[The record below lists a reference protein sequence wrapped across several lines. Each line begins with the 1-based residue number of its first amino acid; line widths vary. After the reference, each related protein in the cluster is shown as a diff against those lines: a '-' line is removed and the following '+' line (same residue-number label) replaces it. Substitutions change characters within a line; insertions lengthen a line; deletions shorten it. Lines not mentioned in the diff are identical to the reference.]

1 VRPREIASGVYY
13 LRVGI
18 ANVYFAG
25 ASRGPW
31 ALVDAGL
38 PGHAREIREA
48 AESLYGAD
56 TRPSSILL
64 THGHLDHVGSAAEL
78 ADLWD
83 TPIFA
88 HPLEIP
94 FVTGRSQYPPRDP
107 TIGGFLALLGRF
119 FQAETIDLGDRVR
132 PLEPAQESLGMT
144 GWEWHHTPG
153 HTPGHVAFFRPRDR
167 TVLAGDAI
175 TTVNLDS
182 FFATAVNAQRV
193 WRPPSPSTTDW
204 LAAAESVK
212 LIAGLRPFTIACG
225 HGTPTSGGKAVMQ
238 LAELATDFPFPTKGR
253 YVREPARADETGVV
267 HLPPKPPD
275 PFPGVA
281 IGLGIAAAAGTMFAM
296 AAHRRRRQRTGDEK
310 SVKADTPAPAS

>member
-18 ANVYFAG
+18 ANVYFVG

-94 FVTGRSQYPPRDP
+94 FVTGRSQFPPRDP
-107 TIGGFLALLGRF
+107 TIGGFLALIGRF
-119 FQAETIDLGDRVR
+119 FQADTIDLGDRVR
-132 PLEPAQESLGMT
+132 PLEPAHEPLGMT

-153 HTPGHVAFFRPRDR
+153 HTPGHVAFFRPQDR

-182 FFATAVNAQRV
+182 FFATVVNAQRV
-193 WRPPSPSTTDW
+193 RRPPSPSTTDW

-296 AAHRRRRQRTGDEK
+296 AAHRRRRRRTGDEK

>member
-1 VRPREIASGVYY
+1 VRPQEIASGVHY

-25 ASRGPW
+25 ATPGPW
-31 ALVDAGL
+31 VLVDAGL
-38 PGHAREIREA
+38 PGHAREIREG
-48 AESLYGAD
+48 AEALYGAHA
-56 TRPSSILL
+56 RPAAILL
-64 THGHLDHVGSAAEL
+64 THGHMDHVGGAAEL
-78 ADLWD
+78 ADIWG
-83 TPIFA
+83 TPIFV

-94 FVTGRSQYPPRDP
+94 FVTGRSQYPPADP

-119 FQAETIDLGDRVR
+119 FQTETIDLGDRVR
-132 PLEPAQESLGMT
+132 PLESGGELPGLT

-153 HTPGHVAFFRPRDR
+153 HTPGHVAFFRPQDG

-193 WRPPSPSTTDW
+193 GRPPSPSTTDW
-204 LAAAESVK
+204 MAAKESVK

-225 HGTPTSGGKAVMQ
+225 HGKPMSGGTAVMQ
-238 LAELATDFPFPTKGR
+238 LAELAIDFPFPTEGR
-253 YVREPARADETGVV
+253 YVREPARTDETGVV

-275 PFPGVA
+275 PLPGVA
-281 IGLGIAAAAGTMFAM
+281 IGVGIAAAAGTMFAV
-296 AAHRRRRQRTGDEK
+296 AAHRRRRQRTLDQE
-310 SVKADTPAPAS
+310 SVKGDTPAPAS